1 MENDLREAGRQQ
13 ASRQLESVRGRG
25 TCCMPRN
32 FSEYS
37 RNCQEKYFS
46 ISSSSSRKGN
56 EKNLKIHKT
65 KQKKHLQI
73 AHSLYLSLSLSFPLS
88 PNLCYLTGM
97 CCNSVSALLWSPSK
111 SLALSK
117 FFLFICTNAW
127 AFQFSDFSGEFRGS
141 RQR

>member
-1 MENDLREAGRQQ
+1 MYNMENDLREAGRQQ
-13 ASRQLESVRGRG
+13 ASRQLESMRRRG

-46 ISSSSSRKGN
+46 ISSSSRKGN

-73 AHSLYLSLSLSFPLS
+73 AHSLYLSLSLFPTLPQS
-88 PNLCYLTGM
+88 LLFNWNVLQLCV
-97 CCNSVSALLWSPSK
+97 CSALISQQIASIVQV
-111 SLALSK
+111 
-117 FFLFICTNAW
+117 FLFICTNA
-127 AFQFSDFSGEFRGS
+127 
-141 RQR
+141 